1 MSSTW
6 QQTPATGAASPHSS
20 PATRSASPRHSL
32 SELNASYRQI
42 SPYAA
47 ALYWRFLF
55 EQCGE
60 IGVIRESLEVL
71 YSGDSVDTQSS
82 TDVIGGLP
90 AVMDQ
95 VLANAS
101 CPFSTHTESL
111 NAFARAIYAL
121 RVQGGRCTGSEAS
134 ACSGLTDPND
144 LYLSPPVANIT
155 CAGGEVRYDT
165 TLQPAPAGIPSS
177 FGMDFIEITLP
188 QTADRSAL
196 TIDIAGEA
204 DAVAEFSAQ
213 VWELAL
219 DGQTAIPLRSPVT
232 LSTTAE
238 GHLVHRISTLDWQ
251 TTQRLAIIIVR
262 TDAQEQ
268 ADPIGAYTISLR
280 PDA

>member
-1 MSSTW
+1 M
-6 QQTPATGAASPHSS
+6 
-20 PATRSASPRHSL
+20 
-32 SELNASYRQI
+32 
-42 SPYAA
+42 
-47 ALYWRFLF
+47 
-55 EQCGE
+55 
-60 IGVIRESLEVL
+60 
-71 YSGDSVDTQSS
+71 DTQSS

-95 VLANAS
+95 VLANGS
-101 CPFSTHTESL
+101 CPLSTHTEGL

-134 ACSGLTDPND
+134 GCSGLIDPND

-155 CAGGEVRYDT
+155 YAGSELRFDT

-188 QTADRSAL
+188 QTADRSSL
-196 TIDIAGEA
+196 TIEISGGA
-204 DAVAEFSAQ
+204 DAAAEFSAQ